1 MIDTSELKL
10 HFDVTDRTIE
20 DSGGPYLEWFQVQ
33 VNASTPGFTA
43 EIEWA
48 VMPKKIEIFRDALTQ
63 MNKLLPDTIAEL
75 KSVEP
80 GIELRLKLGTKGQID
95 GEFLIANRFRDPEGA
110 VLQGSFGFDQSYLP
124 KIISEVDSLL
134 SYPTRSIG
142 A

>member
-10 HFDVTDRTIE
+10 HFDVTDRAIE

-134 SYPTRSIG
+134 LYPTRSIG

>member
-1 MIDTSELKL
+1 MIDTPELKL

-20 DSGGPYLEWFQVQ
+20 GSGGPYLEWFQVQ

-48 VMPKKIEIFRDALTQ
+48 VMPKEIQIFRDALTQ

-80 GIELRLKLGTKGQID
+80 GIELRLQLGIRG
-95 GEFLIANRFRDPEGA
+95 
-110 VLQGSFGFDQSYLP
+110 
-124 KIISEVDSLL
+124 
-134 SYPTRSIG
+134 
-142 A
+142 

>member
-20 DSGGPYLEWFQVQ
+20 GSGGPYLEWFQVQ

-48 VMPKKIEIFRDALTQ
+48 VMPKEIQIFRDALTQ

-80 GIELRLKLGTKGQID
+80 GIELRLKLGTRGQID
-95 GEFLIANRFRDPEGA
+95 GEFLIANRFHDPEGA

-134 SYPTRSIG
+134 SYPARSIG